1 MIGHLSKAISPN
13 ATRISTTGYKPYGL
27 YYTAVENTDG
37 TYGLVLQNDT
47 QTPIKVTI
55 DDNTHSFVYN
65 IPAKSLVSAR
75 WKK

>member
-13 ATRISTTGYKPYGL
+13 ATRIGTMGFKASGL

-47 QTPIKVTI
+47 QTAIKVTI
-55 DDNTHSFVYN
+55 DDNKHSFAYN
-65 IPAKSLVSAR
+65 IPAKSLVSCR